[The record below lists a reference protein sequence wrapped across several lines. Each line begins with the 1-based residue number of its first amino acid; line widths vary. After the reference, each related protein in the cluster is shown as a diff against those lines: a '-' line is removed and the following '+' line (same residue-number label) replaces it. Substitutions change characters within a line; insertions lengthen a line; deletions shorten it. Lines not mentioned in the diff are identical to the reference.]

1 MDASNPA
8 ETAAKASP
16 PAAVDIPHDDISG
29 RAPRPGMAPH
39 AVPRPWRKRF
49 RLPIKIADGYLLLSV
64 FEATLRGLIWFA
76 GLLASFAVI
85 TAVRKVVA
93 DQLPVSVVFKLV
105 AYQMPRVFLFTLPIS
120 VLYGTVQTFTDLSS
134 RGELTALGVGGM
146 SLPRMVRAP
155 LVWGFLVAILAFWLQ
170 EGVVPGA
177 ERENRNV
184 LMANALNSQM
194 PQNNFR
200 MTDLDSNSRTGRI
213 IMADVFIPKT
223 RQLISPSITIFN
235 EDKQVGFEIVAK
247 EAKWDIASGKWI
259 FYEGRSR
266 FTPRIQS
273 TQTGVTGLPASTW
286 VSFKEVAVDVMPDP
300 KYMNDRARTI
310 QSHLEKK
317 NYEMLSINELVNYRK
332 KQPQWLAEVA
342 SPQLKDEIR
351 RRIVSLTY
359 GIHDKIATPLVCL
372 AVVLIGAPL
381 GVRPQRSASAGIA
394 MGLSLATLL
403 IYYIV
408 WSWISQVGKGGL
420 GNPIMLAYA
429 PLTIMLIIAAVLMKI
444 KSR

>member
-8 ETAAKASP
+8 EATATNAATDIHQDDASG
-16 PAAVDIPHDDISG
+16 H
-29 RAPRPGMAPH
+29 APRPGIAPH

-49 RLPIKIADGYLLLSV
+49 RLPIKIADGYLLVSV

-155 LVWGFLVAILAFWLQ
+155 LVWGAMVAILAFWLQ
-170 EGVVPGA
+170 EAVVPQA

-184 LMANALNSQM
+184 LLTNALNSQT

-200 MTDLDSNSRTGRI
+200 MNDLGNDSRTGRI
-213 IMADVFIPKT
+213 VMAEIFIPKT
-223 RQLISPSITIFN
+223 RQLINPRIVLFN
-235 EDKQVGFEIVAK
+235 EDQQVGLEIIAD
-247 EAKWDIASGKWI
+247 EAKWDIAKGKWV
-259 FYEGRSR
+259 FYQGRSR
-266 FTPRIQS
+266 FTPRIES
-273 TQTGVTGLPASTW
+273 TQTSIGNLPTATW
-286 VSFKEVAVDVMPDP
+286 MTFTQLDVDALPDP
-300 KYMNDRARTI
+300 KFMDNRARTM

-317 NYEMLSINELVNYRK
+317 SYEMLSISDLRNYLD
-332 KQPQWLAEVA
+332 KQPKWLAEVV

-351 RRIVSLTY
+351 RRISSLTF

-372 AVVLIGAPL
+372 AVILIGAPL

-403 IYYIV
+403 IYYVV
-408 WSWISQVGKGGL
+408 WSWISQIGKGGL
-420 GNPIMLAYA
+420 GNPYMLAYT
-429 PLTIMLIIAAVLMKI
+429 PLTIILVISAILMKI